1 MNVLFKSPL
10 WSHVELLWIA
20 TKCGDRKYG
29 RKVFVKTKSFSRWHQ
44 EKGPKTKYY
53 SYIQN
58 GDLGQVLQCLPL
70 PLDVLHTAHDHDVL
84 QFVVVEVGG
93 SERHHEVAEANERT
107 VGVSEQTDNDVT
119 VEDSHG
125 SLVTVLDRTNFRSK
139 FFRINEM
146 LHPPECN
153 HLSVWRASSGTSPCC
168 RTSSPWPQSQSPWPG
183 RQQCQHQTCC
193 SWSALTAWLS
203 A

>member
-10 WSHVELLWIA
+10 WSHVELLWLA

-44 EKGPKTKYY
+44 ERGPKTKYY

-70 PLDVLHTAHDHDVL
+70 PPDVLHTAHDHDVL

-107 VGVSEQTDNDVT
+107 VGVSEQTDNDVA

-125 SLVTVLDRTNFRSK
+125 GLVTVLNTSAVRENFRS
-139 FFRINEM
+139 FVLPVCSPRWTW
-146 LHPPECN
+146 P
-153 HLSVWRASSGTSPCC
+153 VSSGTSPCC
-168 RTSSPWPQSQSPWPG
+168 RTSSPSWWSRSPWPG
-183 RQQCQHQTCC
+183 RQQCPRPACRTWPCRRC
-193 SWSALTAWLS
+193 WRAAWR
-203 A
+203 